1 MDIMN
6 ITIATTQDLEYIAQA
21 LAEGEHE
28 LGEVATAAG
37 AALVGWT
44 GVDCPWFV
52 PGPSAGGFEVADF
65 TITEEV

>member
-1 MDIMN
+1 MH
-6 ITIATTQDLEYIAQA
+6 ITIPTKQGLEYIAQA

-28 LGEVATAAG
+28 LGEHATVAG

-44 GVDCPWFV
+44 GNECPWFV
-52 PGPSAGGFEVADF
+52 LGPSAGGFEVADF

>member
-6 ITIATTQDLEYIAQA
+6 ITILTTQDLEYIAQA

-28 LGEVATAAG
+28 LGEDATAAG
-37 AALVGWT
+37 ASLVGWT

-52 PGPSAGGFEVADF
+52 PGPSAGGFAVADF